1 MKKKILVGLMSLSL
15 ASCFYYNCGDCVTFQ
30 QKHSLDWDN
39 KDSISLMKIGE
50 YYGGD
55 RYKQAYN
62 MLVALNQSWN
72 KNISIQTISADYDL
86 DYIFYSGESV
96 EGLKL
101 IYKGY
106 DPTFGSLKYKE

>member
-1 MKKKILVGLMSLSL
+1 
-15 ASCFYYNCGDCVTFQ
+15 
-30 QKHSLDWDN
+30 
-39 KDSISLMKIGE
+39 
-50 YYGGD
+50 
-55 RYKQAYN
+55 